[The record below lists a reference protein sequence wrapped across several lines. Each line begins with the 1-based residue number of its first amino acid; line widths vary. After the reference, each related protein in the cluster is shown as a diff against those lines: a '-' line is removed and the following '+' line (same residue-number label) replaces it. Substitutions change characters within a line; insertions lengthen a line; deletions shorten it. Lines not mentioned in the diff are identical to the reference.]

1 VARKKTHT
9 KMSWYTMDLHIHTPA
24 SQDYHQPDVSYLD
37 LLKQAELRGLDMIA
51 FTDHNTVS
59 GYRQMM
65 EEIEKLTLLK
75 SLNRMLPDEQIRLRE
90 YRRLVDRIII
100 LPGFEFTATFGFHIL
115 GIFSPYTSV
124 REIEHILLSL
134 NIPEDQLD
142 YGSVTIGA
150 GTDVLNAYQL
160 ISDSGG
166 LVIAA
171 HANSNNGV
179 AMRGFPIGGQTKIA
193 YTQDPNLHALEVT
206 DLERKGPRTTAA
218 FFSGTKPEYP
228 RRMHCIQGS
237 DSHRLEGDPKR
248 NKILGLGERA
258 TDVLLPELTFEAL
271 RSLFL
276 GNDFSRTRPNRHKA
290 APVYDYVREARKEGA
305 NIVQDFHESLTVRG
319 GKRYSIIADTCA
331 FANTNGGT
339 LYIGLNSDPQK
350 PIPGV
355 SNPTQAIAQLE
366 KEISNRISPEL
377 ACTLDVQNTDGKKI
391 VRILIPRG
399 DDPPYAVD
407 DNKIYLRAETETGL
421 AVRDEIVGMVLR
433 GKPIKQVDPVPVEPS
448 PIQTDVS
455 PVVPKEPE
463 PQLSPRTG
471 VEIVSVDERGGV
483 KYYTVRDLRNG
494 NMVKNVTQKSARK
507 LWHQAITRFGKL
519 PKDLA
524 QLDIQWHGD
533 LAQVDCTKF
542 GKSVRYE
549 LVERTQDSFRYY
561 FGVTED
567 GIHGAWKQVVG
578 MEDN

>member
-578 MEDN
+578 LEDN